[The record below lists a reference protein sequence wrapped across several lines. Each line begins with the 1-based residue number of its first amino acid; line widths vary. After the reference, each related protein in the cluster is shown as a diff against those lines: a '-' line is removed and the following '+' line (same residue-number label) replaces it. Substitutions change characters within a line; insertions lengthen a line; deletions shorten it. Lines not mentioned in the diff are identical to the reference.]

1 MCNNEF
7 HTFKEDMYKKV
18 TASMEDYVEMIYR
31 LSKENGFTRIHE
43 LASNLNVKPSSVTK
57 MVQKLSEL
65 GYLKYEKY
73 GVIILKPNGYK
84 LGKTL
89 LERHNTVEK
98 LLKILKVDDNEILN
112 ETEKIEHTL
121 NDNTYKC
128 ISKFVMLVEN
138 NKDLKMYLKNNL

>member
-18 TASMEDYVEMIYR
+18 TASMEDYIEMIYR
-31 LSKENGFTRIHE
+31 LSKDNGFVRIYE

-65 GYLKYEKY
+65 DYLKYEKY
-73 GVIILKPNGYK
+73 GFIVLKPKGYK
-84 LGKTL
+84 FGKNL
-89 LERHNTVEK
+89 LERHNTVES
-98 LLKILKVDDNEILN
+98 LLKILKISNTEILN

-128 ISKFVMLVEN
+128 ISKFVNLVEN
-138 NKDLKMYLKNNL
+138 NIELKKYLNTNL

>member
-7 HTFKEDMYKKV
+7 HTFKEDMYKKI
-18 TASMEDYVEMIYR
+18 TASMEDYIEMIYR
-31 LSKENGFTRIHE
+31 LSKDIGFTRIHE
-43 LASNLNVKPSSVTK
+43 LANKLNVKPSSVTK

-73 GVIILKPNGYK
+73 GVIVLKPKGYK

-89 LERHNTVEK
+89 LDRHNTVEK
-98 LLKILKVDDNEILN
+98 LLKILKIDDNNVLN

-128 ISKFVMLVEN
+128 ISKFVMLVDSN
-138 NKDLKMYLKNNL
+138 NELKKYLADNL